1 MKKLVVYMSDGLYS
15 VLKDYNYEMETE
27 INDFIIDAI
36 VEKLNNENE
45 IFDADINENGFII
58 DDND

>member
-1 MKKLVVYMSDGLYS
+1 MRKLVVYMSDGLYS

-58 DDND
+58 DNND

>member
-27 INDFIIDAI
+27 INDFVIDAI

-45 IFDADINENGFII
+45 IFDSDIDENGFIET
-58 DDND
+58 

>member
-27 INDFIIDAI
+27 VNDFVIDAI
-36 VEKLNNENE
+36 VEKLNNDNE
-45 IFDADINENGFII
+45 IFEADINKNGFVI
-58 DDND
+58 DND

>member
-1 MKKLVVYMSDGLYS
+1 MRKLVVYMSDGLYS
-15 VLKDYNYEMETE
+15 VLKDYNYELETE
-27 INDFIIDAI
+27 VNDFVIDAI

>member
-27 INDFIIDAI
+27 INDFVIDAI
-36 VEKLNNENE
+36 VEKLNNDNK
-45 IFDADINENGFII
+45 IFDADINENGFIFL
-58 DDND
+58 